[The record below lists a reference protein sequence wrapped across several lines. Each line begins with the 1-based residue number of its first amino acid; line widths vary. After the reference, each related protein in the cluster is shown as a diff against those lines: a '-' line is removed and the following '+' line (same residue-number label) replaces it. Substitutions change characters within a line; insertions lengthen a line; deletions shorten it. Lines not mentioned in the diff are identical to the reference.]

1 MSDPMTDVRI
11 AKERLEAERK
21 VARAE
26 AERMIRER
34 LDKYQRNLDLAVRV
48 ALSAGATRTALS
60 EAAGESRVTIN
71 ERLDRTANVPIDT
84 NALPDLSRTD
94 KRRTKAVK
102 AKQAEAKREWPYTI
116 EGDSLFVNY
125 EEYGPDMLTGRVKF
139 ELIYEEL
146 DDSWGLMLQEIIEGE
161 SAGDVA
167 EALDMTFSGWYYDD
181 VTRFIK
187 EVKNG

>member
-1 MSDPMTDVRI
+1 MTDVRI

-34 LDKYQRNLDLAVRV
+34 LENHQRNLDLAVRI
-48 ALSAGATRTALS
+48 ALSAGATRTALAD
-60 EAAGESRVTIN
+60 AAGESRVTIN
-71 ERLDRTANVPIDT
+71 ERLDRTANIPIDT
-84 NALPDLSRTD
+84 HTLPDLSRTD
-94 KRRTKAVK
+94 KRRTKTRT
-102 AKQAEAKREWPYTI
+102 AKPEAEKRSWPYTI
-116 EGDSLFVNY
+116 EGDSLIVNY

-146 DDSWGLMLQEIIEGE
+146 DDSWGLIVQDFADEADAPTI
-161 SAGDVA
+161 A
-167 EALDMTFSGWYYDD
+167 EYLDMTFTGWYYDD

-187 EVKNG
+187 EVKSNG